1 MLTNDVGCA
10 VTEGKKKQK
19 KKQLDQPVSLL
30 IIPIPDPAILSISGP
45 ISNLDI
51 GVLQR

>member
-10 VTEGKKKQK
+10 VTEGKKKNK
-19 KKQLDQPVSLL
+19 KKLDQPVSLL